1 METHYFILLVRIPD
15 VQAGFIKGR
24 RIRDQIANICWIIKK
39 QESFRKTSTF
49 ALLPMPKPSTVWIT
63 INWKILQEMG
73 KPDHHGV
80 FIIGPVKIPVKIVS
94 KSFFPFVIGMFSSC
108 IFCNF

>member
-1 METHYFILLVRIPD
+1 MLVQGLYLETHYFILLVRIPD

-63 INWKILQEMG
+63 INWKILKKMG
-73 KPDHHGV
+73 IQDT
-80 FIIGPVKIPVKIVS
+80 
-94 KSFFPFVIGMFSSC
+94 
-108 IFCNF
+108 